1 MFAVQVFESNGHYH
15 STYTGVSA
23 VTSISG
29 HFVLIQTYEGETE
42 TRKLP
47 LGYSVQ
53 CLAE

>member
-1 MFAVQVFESNGHYH
+1 MTVQTFDSKGHYH

-23 VTSISG
+23 VLLIRG
-29 HFVLIQTYEGETE
+29 HFNLFQQSESDVE
-42 TRKLP
+42 TRVLP